1 MLSDESKTK
10 KTLELG
16 HIPIVLKAL
25 GAGVQAALAEH
36 KRLQQSVVVWK
47 DGKVVEIPPDEI
59 PDYLEEGEIRETK

>member
-10 KTLELG
+10 KTLELS

-59 PDYLEEGEIRETK
+59 PDFSEEEKTPVS